1 MGGREV
7 SRVETNQELGHNL
20 SWLDTNGWN
29 SNGGSRDG
37 ENGMGLEDVEE
48 TESTGLG
55 DGKIQGRF
63 EDNEGNERGFSLG
76 YT

>member
-1 MGGREV
+1 M
-7 SRVETNQELGHNL
+7 ETNQELGHNL
-20 SWLDTNGWN
+20 SSLDTNGWN

-55 DGKIQGRF
+55 DKVDVNR
-63 EDNEGNERGFSLG
+63 EGEEEK
-76 YT
+76 

>member
-1 MGGREV
+1 M
-7 SRVETNQELGHNL
+7 ETNQELGHNL

-37 ENGMGLEDVEE
+37 ENRMGLEDVEE

-55 DGKIQGRF
+55 DKVDVNR
-63 EDNEGNERGFSLG
+63 EGEEEK
-76 YT
+76 